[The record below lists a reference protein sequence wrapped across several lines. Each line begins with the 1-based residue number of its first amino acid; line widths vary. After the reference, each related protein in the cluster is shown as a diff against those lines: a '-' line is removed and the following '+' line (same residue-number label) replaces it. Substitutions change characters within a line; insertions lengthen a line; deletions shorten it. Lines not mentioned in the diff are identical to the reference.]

1 MQNNESGSLGRLKNL
16 IKNLNRS
23 KSLEAYDKFMQDK
36 IGEGIVERVTE
47 SEKSVD
53 IQKSEKLI
61 YLPNRPVI
69 CESAESTKLRIVY
82 EASAKASKSIVS
94 LNDRLEAG
102 LPLQNSLHDVLV
114 RSRMRPI
121 LLCGEIQK
129 AFCQIRFKELE
140 RNSLRCHWVKN
151 LDPKIVEIKTFS
163 KLVFGLTQSSFI
175 LEGTLNKHF

>member
-1 MQNNESGSLGRLKNL
+1 M
-16 IKNLNRS
+16 
-23 KSLEAYDKFMQDK
+23 
-36 IGEGIVERVTE
+36 TE

-53 IQKSEKLI
+53 IQKSKKLF
-61 YLPNRPVI
+61 YLPHRPVI

-121 LLCGEIQK
+121 LLCGDIQK
-129 AFCQIRFKELE
+129 AFSQMRFKELD
-140 RNSLRCHWVKN
+140 RNSLRFHWIKN
-151 LDPKIVEIKTFS
+151 LDPNIVEIKTFS
-163 KLVFGLTQSSFI
+163 KLVFGLTQLSFI

>member
-129 AFCQIRFKELE
+129 AFCQIRF
-140 RNSLRCHWVKN
+140 
-151 LDPKIVEIKTFS
+151 
-163 KLVFGLTQSSFI
+163 
-175 LEGTLNKHF
+175 